1 MIYTIFTQNEA
12 ILEGHSIFEVYEK
25 IHEGLEFKFIESLER
40 TYYELANGAT
50 YYRFI
55 DVKKKYRRIL
65 LDRFPC
71 IVIYEIEEDL
81 VFIVSIR
88 YERENLQ
95 KRSVFTG

>member
-25 IHEGLEFKFIESLER
+25 IQEGLEFKFIESLER